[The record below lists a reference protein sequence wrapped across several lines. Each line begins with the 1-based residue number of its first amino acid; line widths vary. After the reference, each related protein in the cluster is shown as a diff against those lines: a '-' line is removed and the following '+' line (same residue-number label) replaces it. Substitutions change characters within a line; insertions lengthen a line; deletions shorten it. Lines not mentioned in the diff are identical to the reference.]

1 VVVRLCKSRMDST
14 SRHRS
19 PDTLLRLAK
28 SQVVNTVHKGV
39 TSLREKGSSWCLKYF
54 SSREPLALRRHAMKT
69 IQDYLAQ
76 ASHMFQDLAMD
87 LHRKDT
93 ACTQVILHPL
103 LRILEVTSH
112 SLLLT
117 LDQGH
122 NLTGLNVLYL
132 FFDMKRQSGIEGQ
145 LLNFVGSLRQLTHLK
160 ISNCCTDQLLAVLA
174 TSCPQLKVF
183 DAEEDSEMS
192 ITDHGLAFLSNC
204 RQLNSVVLNDDG
216 DEYDYEDR
224 YFGVSG
230 KGIAHLIITLPK
242 LTLLVCEPYLMREA
256 IKFLYPIN
264 VNCVTYSLVYL
275 HARFPSRDFL
285 LTAAAMS
292 PKISELRMEDPNKD
306 VAQALEKMSNLQKL
320 VMTNYSWIA
329 QDEIFYKPAFERLRT
344 LVLRNPKISG
354 VNIDFLKK
362 IGSWCKNLTTFSLT
376 LYYRDLLTSTVRMR
390 DRSEFFPN
398 LKNLTIE
405 GDASL
410 CLMETM
416 ISSITNLESLS
427 IFVHSFSVPSGQF
440 DAMILNMVKAGNL
453 AQLKTLQ
460 CFQWEVS
467 LDTMLYLIDQTI
479 GLKTIWGLDLLM
491 MSPTGVKTIQD
502 HIRKNNLNIDVH
514 DGISP
519 EPPKGLKFLSE
530 HSQQRVE
537 SADRSA
543 QADLESILVELNL
556 I

>member
-1 VVVRLCKSRMDST
+1 MDAVN
-14 SRHRS
+14 RHRS
-19 PDTLLRLAK
+19 PATLLRLAQT
-28 SQVVNTVHKGV
+28 QVVKIVHEGV
-39 TSLREKGSSWCLKYF
+39 TSLREKGSNWCLKYF
-54 SSREPLALRRHAMKT
+54 ASREPLALRRHAMKT

-76 ASHMFQDLAMD
+76 ASHMFQDLAME
-87 LHRKDT
+87 LHRKDS

-103 LRILEVTSH
+103 LRTLEVTSQ

-122 NLTGLNVLYL
+122 NLTNLTVLYL
-132 FFDMKRQSGIEGQ
+132 FFDIKRQSGIEGQ
-145 LLNFVGSLRQLTHLK
+145 LLNFVGSLHQLTKLK

-174 TSCPQLKVF
+174 TSCPHLRVF
-183 DAEEDSEMS
+183 DAEEDSDMS

-204 RQLNSVVLNDDG
+204 RELVSVVLNDDG

-264 VNCVTYSLVYL
+264 VNSVSYSLLYL
-275 HARFPSRDFL
+275 HSRFPSRDFL
-285 LTAAAMS
+285 LTAAAMC
-292 PKISELRMEDPNKD
+292 PKISELRIEDPNKD
-306 VAQALEKMSNLQKL
+306 VAQALEKMNCLQKL
-320 VMTNYSWIA
+320 VMTNYTWVS
-329 QDEIFYKPAFERLRT
+329 QDDFFYQPAFERLKT
-344 LVLRNPKISG
+344 LVLKNPKMSG
-354 VNIDFLKK
+354 INIEFLKK
-362 IGSWCKNLTTFSLT
+362 IGLWCKNLTNFTLT
-376 LYYRDLLTSTVRMR
+376 LYYRDLITSSVKMKK
-390 DRSEFFPN
+390 RSEFFPS

-410 CLMETM
+410 CLMETFL
-416 ISSITNLESLS
+416 SSVTDLESLS

-453 AQLKTLQ
+453 LQLKTLQ

-467 LDTMLYLIDQTI
+467 LDTMLYLIDQTK
-479 GLKTIWGLDLLM
+479 GLRTIWGLDLLM
-491 MSPTGVKTIQD
+491 MSPAGVQTIQE
-502 HIRKNNLNIDVH
+502 HIRINNLNIDVH

-519 EPPKGLKFLSE
+519 DPPKGLNFLSE
-530 HSQQRVE
+530 RSQHRVE
-537 SADRSA
+537 SSDHTA

-556 I
+556 L

>member
-1 VVVRLCKSRMDST
+1 MQNIMDAID
-14 SRHRS
+14 RHRS
-19 PDTLLRLAK
+19 PQTLLRSAQT
-28 SQVVNTVHKGV
+28 QVVKIVHEGV
-39 TSLREKGSSWCLKYF
+39 TSLREKGSGWCLKYF

-69 IQDYLAQ
+69 IQDYLAS
-76 ASHMFQDLAMD
+76 ASHMFQDLAME

-93 ACTQVILHPL
+93 ACIEVILHPL
-103 LRILEVTSH
+103 LRTLEVTSQT
-112 SLLLT
+112 LLLT

-122 NLTGLNVLYL
+122 NLAGLTVLYL
-132 FFDMKRQSGIEGQ
+132 FFDIKRQSGIEGQ
-145 LLNFVGSLRQLTHLK
+145 LLNFVGSLRQLTKLK

-174 TSCPQLKVF
+174 TSCPQLRVF

-204 RQLNSVVLNDDG
+204 RQLVSVVLNDDG

-264 VNCVTYSLVYL
+264 VNSVSYSLLYL

-285 LTAAAMS
+285 LTVSAMC
-292 PKISELRMEDPNKD
+292 PHIAELRLEDPSKD
-306 VAQALEKMSNLQKL
+306 VAQALDKMSSLQKL
-320 VMTNYSWIA
+320 VMTNYSWVS
-329 QDEIFYKPAFERLRT
+329 QDDLFYQPAFERLKT
-344 LVLRNPKISG
+344 LVLKNPKMSG
-354 VNIDFLKK
+354 INIDFLKK
-362 IGSWCKNLTTFSLT
+362 VGLWCKNLTNFTLT
-376 LYYRDLLTSTVRMR
+376 LYYRDLITSSIKIKN
-390 DRSEFFPN
+390 RSEFFPS
-398 LKNLTIE
+398 LRSLTIE

-410 CLMETM
+410 CLMETL
-416 ISSITNLESLS
+416 ISSITDLQSLS

-453 AQLKTLQ
+453 SRLRTLQ

-467 LDTMLYLIDQTI
+467 LDTMLYLIDQTP
-479 GLKTIWGLDLLM
+479 GLATIWGLDLLM
-491 MSPTGVKTIQD
+491 MSPAGVKTIQD

-519 EPPKGLKFLSE
+519 DPPKGLNFLSE
-530 HSQQRVE
+530 RSQHRVE
-537 SADRSA
+537 SSDHTA